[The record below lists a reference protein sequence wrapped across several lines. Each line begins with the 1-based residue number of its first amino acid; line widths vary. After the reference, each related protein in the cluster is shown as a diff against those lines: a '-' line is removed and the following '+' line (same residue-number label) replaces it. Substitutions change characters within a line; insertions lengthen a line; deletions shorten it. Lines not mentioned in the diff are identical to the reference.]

1 MKRHIIAIFTLM
13 MTLLAL
19 PAMAQDSDTL
29 AVRTHRWFSLHD
41 IKIEGRV
48 GFNIGGTA
56 PLGMPATIRH
66 LDKFSLTP
74 NISFGVSA
82 TKQFNPKWGLKV
94 GINFENKGMKTDAR
108 VKNYSMEI
116 VRGGQTLGGWFTG
129 NVVTSVTQWMFTLPI
144 QATMMARKVRLRGG
158 LYASY
163 LTYRDFS
170 GWAYDGYL
178 RVDGPTG
185 EKGSLGHN
193 EGERGEYDFSSS
205 MRRWQ
210 WGATVGMDWYVY
222 RRFGIFAEL
231 NWGFNGV
238 HKSDFHTIEQTLK
251 PIYGT
256 LGFTYL
262 IN

>member
-1 MKRHIIAIFTLM
+1 M
-13 MTLLAL
+13 
-19 PAMAQDSDTL
+19 
-29 AVRTHRWFSLHD
+29 
-41 IKIEGRV
+41 
-48 GFNIGGTA
+48 
-56 PLGMPATIRH
+56 
-66 LDKFSLTP
+66 
-74 NISFGVSA
+74 
-82 TKQFNPKWGLKV
+82 
-94 GINFENKGMKTDAR
+94 
-108 VKNYSMEI
+108 
-116 VRGGQTLGGWFTG
+116 
-129 NVVTSVTQWMFTLPI
+129 
-144 QATMMARKVRLRGG
+144 RLRGG

-185 EKGSLGHN
+185 EKVSLGHN